1 MVLKLLC
8 VRVPQGRC
16 KIQISGPRVSESIGL
31 GLGLRTGFLDKIAG
45 NADSASPG
53 KTLVEG
59 KKPELEKEKPG
70 LELDHCCTWQPYV
83 HHHFPFLGLCRGT

>member
-8 VRVPQGRC
+8 VRVTWGRC
-16 KIQISGPRVSESIGL
+16 KMQISGPRVSESIGL

-45 NADSASPG
+45 SADSASPG

-70 LELDHCCTWQPYV
+70 LELYHCCTWQ
-83 HHHFPFLGLCRGT
+83 L